1 MEEPALLLPVQ
12 RIVGGIQVQDDQRR
26 GLGLAL
32 QEQIDEQRFDRC
44 RIVADLMVARRLRPA
59 QFQPVQRRLA
69 RDRRT
74 IGPPSFQLAVQD
86 RHHWVVAQLIV
97 VVQILVT
104 QRNAEDALANQR
116 ADLMLDQ
123 LRAAVVGEAGSK
135 PIHQAN
141 RPVRR
146 SQQQRTRV
154 RRYPPPIERCHH
166 GATRNRCKF
175 KQRRVTLCRHRGT
188 PPLQKK
194 SFSQKNF
201 RRFGTPMHLLAVRY
215 AG

>member
-74 IGPPSFQLAVQD
+74 IGP
-86 RHHWVVAQLIV
+86 
-97 VVQILVT
+97 
-104 QRNAEDALANQR
+104 NAEGDDLALE
-116 ADLMLDQ
+116 L
-123 LRAAVVGEAGSK
+123 AAGLLETRGLEA
-135 PIHQAN
+135 
-141 RPVRR
+141 
-146 SQQQRTRV
+146 
-154 RRYPPPIERCHH
+154 
-166 GATRNRCKF
+166 
-175 KQRRVTLCRHRGT
+175 TLLGC
-188 PPLQKK
+188 PLARI
-194 SFSQKNF
+194 SHSE
-201 RRFGTPMHLLAVRY
+201 
-215 AG
+215 